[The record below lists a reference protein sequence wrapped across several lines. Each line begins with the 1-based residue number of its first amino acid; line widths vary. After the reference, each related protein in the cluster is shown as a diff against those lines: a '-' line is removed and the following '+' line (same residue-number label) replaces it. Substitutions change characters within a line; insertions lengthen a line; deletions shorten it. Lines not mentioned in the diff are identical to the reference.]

1 MRSHGE
7 GVRRKGATDV
17 GYPPRIGL
25 TGSIG
30 SGKSSVARRLAAR
43 GALVLD
49 ADAFARAA
57 TDDPDVLARIAA
69 DLGAHLVVD
78 GALDRPATAARVFGD
93 ASARRTLEAI
103 VHPWVRSAATAAE
116 TAALATT
123 PVPPLVVHEVPL
135 LFETGLDREMDATV
149 VVVAPLPTRIAR
161 LQARSALTVDAVRAR
176 DAAQWPQADKARRAT
191 FVIDNAGSEADLDAA
206 VADLWPRLL
215 ASRGADAGRR
225 GQATSASVAE
235 NGT

>member
-1 MRSHGE
+1 MGS
-7 GVRRKGATDV
+7 

-30 SGKSSVARRLAAR
+30 SGKSSVADRLAAR

-57 TDDPDVLARIAA
+57 TEDPEVLARIAE
-69 DLGAHLVVD
+69 DLGPHLVVD
-78 GALDRPATAARVFGD
+78 GALDRSATAALVFGD
-93 ASARRTLEAI
+93 AEARRALEAI
-103 VHPWVRSAATAAE
+103 IHPWVRRAAVAAE
-116 TAALATT
+116 AAAVGSE
-123 PVPPLVVHEVPL
+123 PPPPLVVHEVPL
-135 LFETGLDREMDATV
+135 LFETGLDRDMDATV
-149 VVVAPLPTRIAR
+149 AVVAPLEVRVAR
-161 LQARSALTVDAVRAR
+161 LQARSGLDAEAVRAR
-176 DAAQWPQADKARRAT
+176 DAAQMPQAEKARRAS

-215 ASRGADAGRR
+215 SWASEGAGRR
-225 GQATSASVAE
+225 RHAASASVSE

>member
-1 MRSHGE
+1 MGS
-7 GVRRKGATDV
+7 

-30 SGKSSVARRLAAR
+30 SGKSSVAGRLAAR

-57 TDDPDVLARIAA
+57 TEDPDVLARISE
-69 DLGAHLVVD
+69 DLGSHLVVD
-78 GALDRPATAARVFGD
+78 GALDRGATAALVFD
-93 ASARRTLEAI
+93 DPEARRRLEAI
-103 VHPWVRSAATAAE
+103 VHPWVRRAASAAEAA
-116 TAALATT
+116 AVATE
-123 PVPPLVVHEVPL
+123 PLPPLVVHEVPL

-149 VVVAPLPTRIAR
+149 AVVAPLETRIAR
-161 LQARSALTVDAVRAR
+161 LRARSGLNAESVRAR
-176 DAAQWPQADKARRAT
+176 DAAQWPQAEKARRAT

-215 ASRGADAGRR
+215 AWPSGGGRR
-225 GQATSASVAE
+225 RQAASASVSE